1 MYTKE
6 EKERAIKLLIK
17 YEMGYTAVIRDL
29 GYPDRMSLY
38 NWYAEYLR
46 DGPDPDGNP
55 QERKKP
61 QKLGQHFLQQG
72 QVRRLRKLVW
82 AKGLAQQRRLP
93 ESHLAVQP

>member
-46 DGPDPDGNP
+46 NGEVVSGGTKGKYSED
-55 QERKKP
+55 QKKEVVEYFLCHGRNIS
-61 QKLGQHFLQQG
+61 KTCRHFG
-72 QVRRLRKLVW
+72 YPCHECVRVV
-82 AKGLAQQRRLP
+82 
-93 ESHLAVQP
+93 SI